1 MSTKELEA
9 WLRRKRKLIRRWAAR
24 PVFTLPW
31 ELKPGQ
37 YLPPPAPPWTGREI
51 AALREREGL
60 TQNEL
65 AAFLNVT
72 VKAVQAW
79 EQDLRTPEGPVDR
92 VLQILDEVGKI
103 FFHGMCKQG
112 GRSKDEGQGTK

>member
-1 MSTKELEA
+1 MSAGDLER
-9 WLRRKRKLIRRWAAR
+9 WLRRKRKLIRRWAER

-31 ELKPGQ
+31 ELRPGQ
-37 YLPPPAPPWTGREI
+37 YLPAPAAAWTGREI

-65 AAFLNVT
+65 AAFLNVSI
-72 VKAVQAW
+72 KAVQAW

-92 VLQILDEVGKI
+92 ILQILDEVGKI
-103 FFHGMCKQG
+103 FFHGLCDASG
-112 GRSKDEGQGTK
+112 ERGAR